1 MRINVPDGVDPMA
14 AVAKVGSPHLQSV
27 LESVFQAN
35 FVCDSTVTRKERE
48 AVRYYFAYRQD
59 CNSCA
64 GFRAAR
70 DIPGYTD
77 EEITDEWYDQIP
89 NYKTWPGYTER
100 ERLAIE
106 FCTRFYD
113 DHLDLERDDELWNRM
128 YSRFT
133 QVEIEDLV
141 ILSGF
146 VAGANRIR
154 EVLLGPAG
162 SACAI
167 GSDTDVAGA
176 PA

>member
-14 AVAKVGSPHLQSV
+14 AVVKVGSPHLQSV

-35 FVCDSTVTRKERE
+35 FVCDSSITPKERE
-48 AVRYYFAYRQD
+48 AVRYHFAFRQD

-64 GFRAAR
+64 GLRAAR
-70 DIPGYTD
+70 DLPGYTD
-77 EEITDEWYDQIP
+77 EEITDEWYDQIA
-89 NYKTWPGYTER
+89 NYKTWPGFTDR

-113 DHLDLERDDELWNRM
+113 DHLSLEQDDELWNRM
-128 YSRFT
+128 YSKFG

-154 EVLLGPAG
+154 EVFLGPAG
-162 SACAI
+162 SACAVGS
-167 GSDTDVAGA
+167 GSDSLTA